1 MLSPVAVCASTGQ
14 SVATTLPQESNLDA
28 THDIKFRFN
37 PLSSRSKRVLGPL
50 EGEIMDVVWEQ
61 GATTVSAVYKVLR
74 DKKDIAYTTV
84 MTTMSRLA
92 KKNLLDQDKSSSSY
106 VYTPVLARSDFERY
120 VVLNVLRGLID
131 DYGDAVVDC
140 FVEYLGD
147 ERARKQK
154 ERLTR
159 ALCR

>member
-1 MLSPVAVCASTGQ
+1 MQPQVSVCKVCALGRHYNH
-14 SVATTLPQESNLDA
+14 QESNLEA

-50 EGEIMDVVWEQ
+50 EGEIMDVVWQQ
-61 GATTVSAVYKVLR
+61 GPTTVSAVYKVLR

-92 KKNLLDQDKSSSSY
+92 KKHLLSQDKSSSSY

-120 VVLNVLRGLID
+120 VVLNVLNGLID
-131 DYGDAVVDC
+131 DYGDAVIDC
-140 FVEYLGD
+140 FVEFLGD
-147 ERARKQK
+147 KKASRHK
-154 ERLTR
+154 ERLAQ